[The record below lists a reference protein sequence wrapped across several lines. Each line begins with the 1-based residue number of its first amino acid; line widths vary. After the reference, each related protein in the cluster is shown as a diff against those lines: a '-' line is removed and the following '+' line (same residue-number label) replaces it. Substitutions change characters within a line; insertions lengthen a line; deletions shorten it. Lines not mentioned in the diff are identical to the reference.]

1 MKIEFIPSSEEAE
14 LLIPAPKPA
23 SNFIPEW
30 YKNKKKYDGMSR
42 FEAASIKSPGI
53 KNCMPFLDALT
64 TGYIQETWCDI
75 FIKYD
80 EETQTSKYMYASG
93 SPAPL
98 SVRKD
103 AAIEIDRD
111 LFLPPEF
118 VWQVNWTPK
127 TQDGWGI
134 LITHPLNNISLPFQ
148 TLSGIIDSD
157 VFYHSLNG
165 NLPFYVKK
173 PKTGEDIFIPCGTP
187 MYQIIP
193 FKRESWKSKTL
204 KYNISEAAKNSHDVT
219 KRFFDSYKN
228 YFRKN
233 KKYT

>member
-1 MKIEFIPSSEEAE
+1 MKIEFIPSNEDTE
-14 LLIPAPKPA
+14 LLIPPPRPA
-23 SNFIPEW
+23 SNFIPDW
-30 YKNKKKYDGMSR
+30 YKSKKKYDGLSK
-42 FEAASIKSPGI
+42 FEAAATKSPGI

-64 TGYIQETWCDI
+64 AGYIQETWCDI
-75 FIKYD
+75 FITYD
-80 EETQTSKYMYASG
+80 ESTQTSKHMYASG

-98 SVRKD
+98 SVRQDSSLD
-103 AAIEIDRD
+103 ADKNY
-111 LFLPPEF
+111 FLPFEF
-118 VWQVNWTPK
+118 VWQLQWTPK
-127 TQDGWGI
+127 TEEGWGV

-157 VFYHSLNG
+157 VFYHSVSG

-173 PKTGEDIFIPCGTP
+173 PAVGEEVFIPCGTP

-193 FKRESWKSKTL
+193 FKRENWKSKTL
-204 KYNISEAAKNSHDVT
+204 RYNKKMITKNSHEVS

-233 KKYT
+233 KKYV